1 MQELADQL
9 IAKDRRALAR
19 AITLV
24 ESSRDAD
31 RRMAQDLLKIL
42 LPHTGRSVRIGI
54 SGVPGVGKSTFIEA
68 YGMRVIERSNL
79 AVLAVDPSSQL
90 SGGSILGDK
99 TRMQKL
105 GRSERAFIR
114 PSPSGGALG
123 GVARRT
129 REAILLCEAAGY
141 DVIFVETV
149 GVGQSEVEVA
159 SMTDFFLLLSLPNA
173 GDELQGIKKG
183 VLELVDAVIVNK
195 ADTDKEAALR
205 TQGELRSAIHYMR
218 ARTPGWA
225 VPILLASGLQ
235 GTGLEELDATIE
247 KFLSAV
253 GRGQSGGFF
262 ETRRREQNR
271 SWMRSLLSEEILRR
285 FEADPLVERR
295 LPELERLV
303 VEGET
308 TPVLAVLELIAL
320 HERG

>member
-31 RRMAQDLLKIL
+31 RRIAQDLIKIL
-42 LPHTGRSVRIGI
+42 LPHAGRSVRIGI
-54 SGVPGVGKSTFIEA
+54 SGVPGVGKSTFIET
-68 YGMRVIERSNL
+68 YGMKVIEKSHL

-123 GVARRT
+123 GVTRRT
-129 REAILLCEAAGY
+129 REAIILCEAAGY
-141 DVIFVETV
+141 EVIIVETV

-159 SMTDFFLLLSLPNA
+159 SMTDLFVLLSLPNA

-183 VLELVDAVIVNK
+183 VLELVDVVVVNK
-195 ADTDKEAALR
+195 ADADKAAALR
-205 TQGELRSAIHYMR
+205 TQGELQSALHYMR
-218 ARTPGWA
+218 ARTPGWE
-225 VPILLASGLQ
+225 VPILLASGLA
-235 GTGLEELDATIE
+235 GTGLDELDSAME
-247 KFLSAV
+247 RFLARV
-253 GRGQSGGFF
+253 GRGRADGFF

-271 SWMRSLLSEEILRR
+271 SWMRALLSEEILRR
-285 FEADPLVERR
+285 FEADPLIEHRM
-295 LPELERLV
+295 PELERLV
-303 VEGET
+303 VEGKT
-308 TPVLAVLELIAL
+308 TPVLAVLELIEL